1 MEAPTVLHV
10 HIKVKFLV
18 SSLSVN
24 MQLLAKLQLNA
35 WSETKYTFPDY
46 SCKSRIKLRWWS
58 TLCRFSPIIC
68 FEHFH
73 EMSKC
78 EILLQKYQQ

>member
-1 MEAPTVLHV
+1 MEAPTVLHM

-46 SCKSRIKLRWWS
+46 SL
-58 TLCRFSPIIC
+58 
-68 FEHFH
+68 EHFCMLPSR
-73 EMSKC
+73 E
-78 EILLQKYQQ
+78 